1 MGLKEDWDAFEPKLR
16 EQADSLLDPREKRMF
31 VDLSILGFV
40 LGQIAPDASDEG
52 DTSTPTGSTS

>member
-16 EQADSLLDPREKRMF
+16 EQADSVLDSREKRMF

-52 DTSTPTGSTS
+52 DTATPTGSTS